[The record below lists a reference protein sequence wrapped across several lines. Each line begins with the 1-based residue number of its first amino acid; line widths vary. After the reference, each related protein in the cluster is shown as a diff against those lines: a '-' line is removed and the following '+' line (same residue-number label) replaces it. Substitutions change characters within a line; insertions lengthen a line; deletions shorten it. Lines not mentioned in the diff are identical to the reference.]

1 MLLWWRIWSHPAL
14 RWQLCIPSWRNSSSI
29 LPWWHLSSKDS
40 WMILLYWPFQFGF
53 RPECGTE
60 TTLVTLAD
68 DLYWE
73 LDRRNTS
80 LLVLLNLSTAVN
92 HLSGPLCRDVLAGA
106 VLQWSSLEGSFWKM
120 VLLDFWCWWTA
131 AVGGHCGWL
140 FRASDRWHQHDVTTA
155 SLSLSGQ
162 AVLVWGQNG
171 HPFSFRSD
179 ILSMRWHFSFSFRTS
194 RLSVRS
200 QWPSDGTA

>member
-1 MLLWWRIWSHPAL
+1 MSHTHTVHTLSELEKFWIQLLLSQERCISAFMFCSYGYFQLVQPESMDRIFQNMKLPFSPLISQANK
-14 RWQLCIPSWRNSSSI
+14 RWQLCIPTWRSSSSI

-106 VLQWSSLEGSFWKM
+106 V
-120 VLLDFWCWWTA
+120 
-131 AVGGHCGWL
+131 
-140 FRASDRWHQHDVTTA
+140 
-155 SLSLSGQ
+155 
-162 AVLVWGQNG
+162 
-171 HPFSFRSD
+171 P
-179 ILSMRWHFSFSFRTS
+179 
-194 RLSVRS
+194 
-200 QWPSDGTA
+200 